1 MFIFLGNTPT
11 LPNLDQTVTFA
22 DSTAAN
28 TLMYTVSSSD
38 NDPLDTL
45 TVSMTTTTSSFSFDA
60 VSGKVLLLTFPTEPS
75 LLTNIAIKSYNLIK
89 SFIPSSHYKKKK
101 ENS

>member
-45 TVSMTTTTSSFSFDA
+45 TVSMTTTSSSFSFDA
-60 VSGKVLLLTFPTEPS
+60 VSGKVLLLS
-75 LLTNIAIKSYNLIK
+75 QLNQA
-89 SFIPSSHYKKKK
+89 H
-101 ENS
+101 

>member
-1 MFIFLGNTPT
+1 MCIFLGNTPT

-28 TLMYTVSSSD
+28 TLMYTVTSSD

>member
-60 VSGKVLLLTFPTEPS
+60 VSGKVLLLS
-75 LLTNIAIKSYNLIK
+75 QLNQA
-89 SFIPSSHYKKKK
+89 H
-101 ENS
+101 